1 MNKLIVTATVL
12 ALGLVTGCAHDSREI
27 SATYSSPLKY
37 KRLNCEQLEYEAVR
51 ISSKATLLAGHI
63 DKNAT
68 DDDVAM
74 GVGLILF
81 WPALFFI
88 DGDGM
93 EAAEYAALKGDMEAL
108 ETASLHNDCLI
119 SFRSNEYDERP
130 VDNSSNPV
138 FEDST
143 DIQPKQKSTQ
153 FTVKTHKR
161 VKSRQEGDVEPSYTT
176 SADMQFKGLNPDSR
190 LNYSKTYYDVKGNII
205 KTDKYV
211 NGVRQ

>member
-1 MNKLIVTATVL
+1 MNKLIVTTTLL

-37 KRLNCEQLEYEAVR
+37 KTLNCEQLEYEAVR
-51 ISSKATLLAGHI
+51 ISNKATQLAGYI
-63 DKNAT
+63 DKNAS

-119 SFRSNEYDERP
+119 TFRSNEYDERL

-138 FEDST
+138 FEDITGYATKTKVYS
-143 DIQPKQKSTQ
+143 IYCQYTQ
-153 FTVKTHKR
+153 AYQ
-161 VKSRQEGDVEPSYTT
+161 RQ
-176 SADMQFKGLNPDSR
+176 
-190 LNYSKTYYDVKGNII
+190 
-205 KTDKYV
+205 
-211 NGVRQ
+211 